1 MLLDPLEEQL
11 DLPALAVQLGDQ
23 LGFEGEVVGQKRNA
37 LARLFLDYHAAR
49 GGRVP
54 ACSAGEH
61 GAVWWIDGSSPFQ
74 GAPRTTH
81 RPCTRKQPSGSE
93 SVRG

>member
-49 GGRVP
+49 GCRVTLRKDRLFMTMELQP
-54 ACSAGEH
+54 KP
-61 GAVWWIDGSSPFQ
+61 INLGSYSNPFQ
-74 GAPRTTH
+74 
-81 RPCTRKQPSGSE
+81 
-93 SVRG
+93 VV